1 MKLASAKYYDE
12 LPTEGN
18 EHGQAFRDV
27 ELEKEL
33 LIEAQ
38 NLGLGAQFGGKYF
51 AHDIRVIRLPRHGA
65 SCPVGMGVSCSA
77 DRNIKAKINRQ
88 GIWIEKLEHNPGKYI
103 PEELRKAG
111 EGEAVRVDLNRPM
124 KEILAQLSQYP
135 VSTRLSLNGT
145 IIVGRDIAHAKLKE
159 RMDNGEGLPQ
169 YIKSSDLL
177 RRSGQNA
184 GRLCLRFS
192 WPNDRRTDG
201 FLCRSTASAGR
212 KYDHAGERQPQPAGD
227 GCL

>member
-1 MKLASAKYYDE
+1 M
-12 LPTEGN
+12 
-18 EHGQAFRDV
+18 
-27 ELEKEL
+27 
-33 LIEAQ
+33 
-38 NLGLGAQFGGKYF
+38 
-51 AHDIRVIRLPRHGA
+51 
-65 SCPVGMGVSCSA
+65 
-77 DRNIKAKINRQ
+77 
-88 GIWIEKLEHNPGKYI
+88 IEKLEHNPCKYI

-169 YIKSSDLL
+169 YIKDHPIYYA
-177 RRSGQNA
+177 GPAKNA
-184 GRLCLRFS
+184 GRLCFRFS
-192 WPNDRRTDG
+192 WPNDRRPDG